1 MADPAAIDPADPAA
15 RSLLDQAAA
24 DGSITQARTRAVDP
38 VPIVAAPGSA
48 TLEPVLETN
57 EPDMGVNAGMSSE
70 AQAADGSTA
79 APAPV
84 AGARRRLSPR
94 PVPVSRRRRPPAAP
108 TEADLDTVEK
118 ADSVG
123 SVATDEERTP
133 AEEMDDVGT
142 QDEKGTAAK
151 ADVTPDKDAGTAT
164 GAAAA
169 ASSGGG
175 TATKTARPKTAA
187 EIVAEQRAR
196 EKAAAEASS
205 GAAASEDAAPDQPA
219 ATKDAAAKEP
229 AATAGAATGSTGSI
243 GATGSAAAAGKA
255 GGKTSGPTGASGNKP
270 PTARGGASGSGSG
283 KGKQALSSVG
293 SGVRKLRNLIASLI
307 WLIAVLAAGVLALG
321 ALFTALDQT
330 NQSNEIVRW
339 ILERGHDLVGP
350 FKDLFRLETA
360 KNTLL
365 VNWGIAALVYLIA
378 GKIVERII
386 RP

>member
-1 MADPAAIDPADPAA
+1 VADQAAVGPADPAA
-15 RSLLDQAAA
+15 RSLLDQAAT

-38 VPIVAAPGSA
+38 VPIVAPFVAPLVAESVAAPGSA

-57 EPDMGVNAGMSSE
+57 ESDLGVNGSMNTE
-70 AQAADGSTA
+70 AQADGSTA

-94 PVPVSRRRRPPAAP
+94 PVPVSRRRRPPAEV
-108 TEADLDTVEK
+108 TE
-118 ADSVG
+118 
-123 SVATDEERTP
+123 VAEVAMDEERTP

-142 QDEKGTAAK
+142 QDEKATAAEAAK
-151 ADVTPDKDAGTAT
+151 AGATPDPDT
-164 GAAAA
+164 GAAAGTGSA
-169 ASSGGG
+169 GA

-196 EKAAAEASS
+196 EKAAAEATS
-205 GAAASEDAAPDQPA
+205 GAAASEDAAPGRAADTAGDTASKPA
-219 ATKDAAAKEP
+219 EGKAAAP
-229 AATAGAATGSTGSI
+229 AV
-243 GATGSAAAAGKA
+243 SA
-255 GGKTSGPTGASGNKP
+255 GKTSGPTGASGNKP
-270 PTARGGASGSGSG
+270 PTARGGSSGSG

-307 WLIAVLAAGVLALG
+307 WLIAVLAAAVLALG

>member
-1 MADPAAIDPADPAA
+1 VADPAAIGPVDPAA
-15 RSLLDQAAA
+15 RSPLDQAAA
-24 DGSITQARTRAVDP
+24 DNSITQARTRAVDP
-38 VPIVAAPGSA
+38 VPIVAEPVVAGSA

-57 EPDMGVNAGMSSE
+57 ESDMGVNSSVNPE
-70 AQAADGSTA
+70 AVDGSTA
-79 APAPV
+79 AAPV

-94 PVPVSRRRRPPAAP
+94 PVPVSRRRRPPA
-108 TEADLDTVEK
+108 TVTTVTDVT
-118 ADSVG
+118 AA
-123 SVATDEERTP
+123 ATDEERTP

-142 QDEKGTAAK
+142 QDEKAELKAEK
-151 ADVTPDKDAGTAT
+151 ADTTPAAEAGTGAS
-164 GAAAA
+164 GAA
-169 ASSGGG
+169 

-196 EKAAAEASS
+196 EKAAAEAPAAD
-205 GAAASEDAAPDQPA
+205 AAASEEAAPGRPDDASKEASKDAGTGATDKVPA
-219 ATKDAAAKEP
+219 A
-229 AATAGAATGSTGSI
+229 AATGAGTGT
-243 GATGSAAAAGKA
+243 GAGAGKPA
-255 GGKTSGPTGASGNKP
+255 AKPTGASGNKP
-270 PTARGGASGSGSG
+270 ASKSGASGV
-283 KGKQALSSVG
+283 GKQALTSVG

-307 WLIAVLAAGVLALG
+307 WLAAVLAAAVLALG

-378 GKIVERII
+378 GKILERII

>member
-1 MADPAAIDPADPAA
+1 MADQAAIEPADPAA

-24 DGSITQARTRAVDP
+24 DNSITQARTRAVDP
-38 VPIVAAPGSA
+38 VPIVAEPVVAGSA

-57 EPDMGVNAGMSSE
+57 ESDMGVNTSVNPE
-70 AQAADGSTA
+70 AVEGSTA
-79 APAPV
+79 AAPV

-94 PVPVSRRRRPPAAP
+94 PVPVSRRRRASAP
-108 TEADLDTVEK
+108 VTEVTA
-118 ADSVG
+118 
-123 SVATDEERTP
+123 VATDEERTP

-142 QDEKGTAAK
+142 QDEKAELNPAADKAETTGPGT
-151 ADVTPDKDAGTAT
+151 GTAT
-164 GAAAA
+164 GAEAG
-169 ASSGGG
+169 SGTA

-196 EKAAAEASS
+196 EKAAAETPATD
-205 GAAASEDAAPDQPA
+205 AAGSEDAAPGRPDDAP
-219 ATKDAAAKEP
+219 KDAAAP
-229 AATAGAATGSTGSI
+229 VAAATGAG
-243 GATGSAAAAGKA
+243 AAAGKPA
-255 GGKTSGPTGASGNKP
+255 AKPTGASGNKP
-270 PTARGGASGSGSG
+270 VARSGSSASAV
-283 KGKQALSSVG
+283 GKQALTSVG

-307 WLIAVLAAGVLALG
+307 WLVAVLAAAVLALG

-378 GKIVERII
+378 GKIVEKII

>member
-1 MADPAAIDPADPAA
+1 MADQAAIGPADQAA

-24 DGSITQARTRAVDP
+24 DNSITQARTRAVDP
-38 VPIVAAPGSA
+38 VPIVAEPVVAGSA

-57 EPDMGVNAGMSSE
+57 ESDMGVNKSVNPE
-70 AQAADGSTA
+70 AQAVDGSTA
-79 APAPV
+79 AAPV

-94 PVPVSRRRRPPAAP
+94 PVPVSRRRRPPAPEPEVTA
-108 TEADLDTVEK
+108 
-118 ADSVG
+118 
-123 SVATDEERTP
+123 VATDEERTP

-142 QDEKGTAAK
+142 QDEKAEKNPAAEADK
-151 ADVTPDKDAGTAT
+151 ADTAGAEA
-164 GAAAA
+164 G
-169 ASSGGG
+169 SGTT

-196 EKAAAEASS
+196 EKAAEAPAAD
-205 GAAASEDAAPDQPA
+205 AAASEDAAPGRTDDASKDPSKADKAPA
-219 ATKDAAAKEP
+219 A
-229 AATAGAATGSTGSI
+229 AATGAG
-243 GATGSAAAAGKA
+243 AAAGKPA
-255 GGKTSGPTGASGNKP
+255 AKPTGASGNKP
-270 PTARGGASGSGSG
+270 AAAKSGSSGSGV
-283 KGKQALSSVG
+283 GKQALSSVG
-293 SGVRKLRNLIASLI
+293 SGVRKLRNLIASLV
-307 WLIAVLAAGVLALG
+307 WLAAVLAAAVLALG

-378 GKIVERII
+378 GKIAEKII

>member
-1 MADPAAIDPADPAA
+1 MADQAAIGPADQAA

-24 DGSITQARTRAVDP
+24 DNSITQARTRAVDP
-38 VPIVAAPGSA
+38 VPIVAEPVVAGRA

-57 EPDMGVNAGMSSE
+57 ESDMGVNTSVNPE
-70 AQAADGSTA
+70 AQTNPEAAVDGVDGSTA
-79 APAPV
+79 AAPV

-94 PVPVSRRRRPPAAP
+94 PVPVSRRRRPPAA
-108 TEADLDTVEK
+108 TV
-118 ADSVG
+118 
-123 SVATDEERTP
+123 TDEERTP

-142 QDEKGTAAK
+142 QDEKAELNAAADKAETTGTE
-151 ADVTPDKDAGTAT
+151 TGSGT
-164 GAAAA
+164 GAAAG
-169 ASSGGG
+169 SGTA

-196 EKAAAEASS
+196 EKAAAGTPATD
-205 GAAASEDAAPDQPA
+205 AAGSEDAAPGRPEDAGTGAADKAPA
-219 ATKDAAAKEP
+219 A
-229 AATAGAATGSTGSI
+229 AATGAGV
-243 GATGSAAAAGKA
+243 AAGKPA
-255 GGKTSGPTGASGNKP
+255 VKPTGASGNKP
-270 PTARGGASGSGSG
+270 AAAQSSSSGSGM
-283 KGKQALSSVG
+283 GKQALTSVG

-307 WLIAVLAAGVLALG
+307 WLVAVLAAAVLALG

-378 GKIVERII
+378 GKIVEKII

>member
-1 MADPAAIDPADPAA
+1 MADQAAIGPADQAA
-15 RSLLDQAAA
+15 RSMLDQAAA
-24 DGSITQARTRAVDP
+24 DTSITQARTRAVDP
-38 VPIVAAPGSA
+38 VPIVAEPVVAGSA

-57 EPDMGVNAGMSSE
+57 ESDMGVNSSVNPE
-70 AQAADGSTA
+70 AQAVEGSTA
-79 APAPV
+79 AAPV

-94 PVPVSRRRRPPAAP
+94 PVPVSRRRRPPAPVA
-108 TEADLDTVEK
+108 EAT
-118 ADSVG
+118 A
-123 SVATDEERTP
+123 VATDEERTP

-142 QDEKGTAAK
+142 QDEKAESNVAADKAETTSSGTDPGASGSGTA
-151 ADVTPDKDAGTAT
+151 
-164 GAAAA
+164 
-169 ASSGGG
+169 

-196 EKAAAEASS
+196 EKAAAEAPAKD
-205 GAAASEDAAPDQPA
+205 AAGSEDAAPGRPDSTANDASKDAGTGAADKLPA
-219 ATKDAAAKEP
+219 A
-229 AATAGAATGSTGSI
+229 AATGAG
-243 GATGSAAAAGKA
+243 AAAGKPA
-255 GGKTSGPTGASGNKP
+255 AKPTGASGNKP
-270 PTARGGASGSGSG
+270 AAKSGSSASAV
-283 KGKQALSSVG
+283 GKQALTSVG
-293 SGVRKLRNLIASLI
+293 SGVRKLRNLIASLV
-307 WLIAVLAAGVLALG
+307 WLVAVLAAAVLALG

>member
-1 MADPAAIDPADPAA
+1 MPDPVGAEPSAGD
-15 RSLLDQAAA
+15 RSPLDQAAA
-24 DGSITQARTRAVDP
+24 DGSITQARIRSVDP
-38 VPIVAAPGSA
+38 VPIVTEPAGA

-57 EPDMGVNAGMSSE
+57 DPDVGVNQRVDPE
-70 AQAADGSTA
+70 VQAVDGTTA
-79 APAPV
+79 ARAPF

-94 PVPVSRRRRPPAAP
+94 PVPVSRRRRPPAATTGP
-108 TEADLDTVEK
+108 
-118 ADSVG
+118 
-123 SVATDEERTP
+123 ATDEDPTP

-142 QDEKGTAAK
+142 HDEKATAAEADK
-151 ADVTPDKDAGTAT
+151 AADTGTPTPAAEASGAGATAT
-164 GAAAA
+164 
-169 ASSGGG
+169 
-175 TATKTARPKTAA
+175 ATRTARPKTAA

-196 EKAAAEASS
+196 EKAAAETPAGSPAMGTGAAGSEAAAPEAGKAASS
-205 GAAASEDAAPDQPA
+205 DPA
-219 ATKDAAAKEP
+219 ATSVTKP
-229 AATAGAATGSTGSI
+229 V
-243 GATGSAAAAGKA
+243 GKV
-255 GGKTSGPTGASGNKP
+255 PTGAV
-270 PTARGGASGSGSG
+270 ASSNRPAGPKGSAGSG
-283 KGKQALSSVG
+283 KGKQALTSVG

-307 WLIAVLAAGVLALG
+307 WLAAVLAAAVLALG

-378 GKIVERII
+378 GKIIERFV

>member
-1 MADPAAIDPADPAA
+1 MADRIGADHGA
-15 RSLLDQAAA
+15 RSSLDQAAA

-38 VPIVAAPGSA
+38 VPIVTEPLVARSA

-57 EPDMGVNAGMSSE
+57 ESDMGVNTSVNPE
-70 AQAADGSTA
+70 AQAVDGTADGTADGSTA
-79 APAPV
+79 AAPV

-94 PVPVSRRRRPPAAP
+94 PVPVSRRRRPPAA
-108 TEADLDTVEK
+108 
-118 ADSVG
+118 
-123 SVATDEERTP
+123 VATDEERTP

-142 QDEKGTAAK
+142 QDEKAESNPAAEAGKAETTPATETGTGGPGTA
-151 ADVTPDKDAGTAT
+151 
-164 GAAAA
+164 
-169 ASSGGG
+169 

-196 EKAAAEASS
+196 EKAAAETPATD
-205 GAAASEDAAPDQPA
+205 AAGSEDAAPGRPDGTATSA
-219 ATKDAAAKEP
+219 ATSAATDAGKDAG
-229 AATAGAATGSTGSI
+229 TGAADKP
-243 GATGSAAAAGKA
+243 AAAAAGTPA
-255 GGKTSGPTGASGNKP
+255 GKPTGASGNKP
-270 PTARGGASGSGSG
+270 AAKSSSGPGM
-283 KGKQALSSVG
+283 GKQALTSVG

-307 WLIAVLAAGVLALG
+307 WLAAVLAAAVLALG

-378 GKIVERII
+378 GKIVEKIV

>member
-1 MADPAAIDPADPAA
+1 MADQAAIGPADQAA
-15 RSLLDQAAA
+15 PSLLDQAAA
-24 DGSITQARTRAVDP
+24 DNSITQARTRAVDP
-38 VPIVAAPGSA
+38 VPIVAEPVVARSA
-48 TLEPVLETN
+48 TLEPVLETS
-57 EPDMGVNAGMSSE
+57 ESDMGVNSSVNPE
-70 AQAADGSTA
+70 AQAVDGRVVDSTA
-79 APAPV
+79 AAPV

-94 PVPVSRRRRPPAAP
+94 PVPVSRRRRPPAEA
-108 TEADLDTVEK
+108 TEAT
-118 ADSVG
+118 A
-123 SVATDEERTP
+123 VATDEERTP

-142 QDEKGTAAK
+142 KDEKATAAEADKVETSTATETGAGGSGTA
-151 ADVTPDKDAGTAT
+151 
-164 GAAAA
+164 
-169 ASSGGG
+169 

-196 EKAAAEASS
+196 EKAAAEAPAAD
-205 GAAASEDAAPDQPA
+205 AAASEDAAPARADDASKDVGTSAADKAPA
-219 ATKDAAAKEP
+219 A
-229 AATAGAATGSTGSI
+229 AATGAG
-243 GATGSAAAAGKA
+243 AAAGKPA
-255 GGKTSGPTGASGNKP
+255 AKPTGASGNKP
-270 PTARGGASGSGSG
+270 AAAKSGSGSG
-283 KGKQALSSVG
+283 MGKQALTSVG

-307 WLIAVLAAGVLALG
+307 WLVAVLAAAVLALG

-378 GKIVERII
+378 GKILEKII

>member
-1 MADPAAIDPADPAA
+1 MADRIGADHGA
-15 RSLLDQAAA
+15 RSSLDQAAA

-38 VPIVAAPGSA
+38 VPIVTEPVVARSA

-57 EPDMGVNAGMSSE
+57 ESDMGVNTSVNPE
-70 AQAADGSTA
+70 AQAVDNTADGTVDGSTA
-79 APAPV
+79 AAPV

-94 PVPVSRRRRPPAAP
+94 PVPVSRRRRPPAA
-108 TEADLDTVEK
+108 A
-118 ADSVG
+118 
-123 SVATDEERTP
+123 VATDEERTP

-142 QDEKGTAAK
+142 QDEKAESNTAAEAGKAETTPATETGSVTGTGGSGTA
-151 ADVTPDKDAGTAT
+151 
-164 GAAAA
+164 
-169 ASSGGG
+169 

-196 EKAAAEASS
+196 EKAAAETPATD
-205 GAAASEDAAPDQPA
+205 AAGSEDAAPGRPDGPA
-219 ATKDAAAKEP
+219 PDAAAADKP
-229 AATAGAATGSTGSI
+229 
-243 GATGSAAAAGKA
+243 AAAASAATPAGK
-255 GGKTSGPTGASGNKP
+255 PTGASGNKP
-270 PTARGGASGSGSG
+270 ATKSSSGPGM
-283 KGKQALSSVG
+283 GKQALTSVG

-307 WLIAVLAAGVLALG
+307 WLAAVLAAAVLALG

-378 GKIVERII
+378 GKIVEKII